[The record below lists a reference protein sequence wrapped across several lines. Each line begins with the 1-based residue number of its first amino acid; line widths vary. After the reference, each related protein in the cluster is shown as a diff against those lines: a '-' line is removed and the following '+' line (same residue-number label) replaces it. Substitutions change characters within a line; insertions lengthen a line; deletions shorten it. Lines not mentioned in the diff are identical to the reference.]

1 MFYGLNGALA
11 PVAVVIV
18 ITLIVG
24 SGLVIQCGYGYN
36 YTLVHAHHH
45 HKKGVRISQ
54 DKNNQGTNFDQ
65 EQYLPFE
72 LPFP

>member
-11 PVAVVIV
+11 PVAVVIA

-24 SGLVIQCGYGYN
+24 SGLVIGYGYGYS
-36 YTLVHAHHH
+36 YTVGPHDP
-45 HKKGVRISQ
+45 HKKGVKTSQ
-54 DKNNQGTNFDQ
+54 DKNNQASNSNKDQ
-65 EQYLPFE
+65 YVPFE